1 MFKIKELIEERTQ
14 WNLSSDTRPRRD
26 ELLELLPCLIADTPD
41 GEVAFITLFSSLS
54 NERNLKD
61 IQKECDIVG
70 VYEIGKIFINVGC
83 TFYIVQ
89 LSKKTPAKKAPH
101 GLKIALF
108 KGKCYD
114 ERQRY
119 NKGHQHD
126 ISDPHTPVA
135 PDSYTEEWES
145 YISQLES
152 WMNGGD
158 IPKSNELF
166 EFYFVRKNNLYKGSY
181 IPETYSRENIEL
193 RKHIAEQDTRA
204 LSELADILFPHPDS
218 KNDKEVKVLRAGD
231 FKYPLDVSK
240 IGLSKPTNVI
250 LQKGDV
256 LVPRI
261 KSGKAKPY
269 LFNYDGKER
278 IYASYHHLVIR
289 CRKIIPEYLYWYLN
303 TDIALKVLNA
313 SYAGEVFQTIRG
325 KDIVDLPIAV
335 PIYDNQKY
343 ILAFNTLANPGVR
356 DYGQLQRLNDYCEQ
370 IDKNKE
376 KPRIVE
382 DLIDIEL
389 ANTIRAY
396 NEDQLRTFLTNDM
409 RELNACYKAKA
420 YKATLILAGS
430 ILEAFLIDWLSEYD
444 GIDYFDE
451 KVKYCPRKNYGRNP
465 DLSVYINEIE
475 YLYHPSW
482 MKWNGCYQS
491 HTIRENRNLVH
502 AKLCMKP
509 DVKIDKDTCKMVTGY
524 LKYVLNTRSN
534 LQKKGRVAKGEGKA
548 DNDILLQRGQ

>member
-1 MFKIKELIEERTQ
+1 MFKIKKLIEERTQ
-14 WNLSSDTRPRRD
+14 WDLLSETRPRRD
-26 ELLELLPCLIADTPD
+26 ELLSYLIADTSD
-41 GEVAFITLFSSLS
+41 DEVAFITLFSSLS
-54 NERNLKD
+54 DDRNLRD
-61 IQKECDIVG
+61 IQKEYDIVG
-70 VYEIGKIFINVGC
+70 VYEIGEIFINVIC

-114 ERQRY
+114 KRQRY
-119 NKGHQHD
+119 EKGCRHD
-126 ISDPHTPVA
+126 VSDPYLTVA
-135 PDSYTEEWES
+135 PDSYTEEWRS

-158 IPKSNELF
+158 MPKNNEFF
-166 EFYFVRKNNLYKGSY
+166 EFNFVRKNNLYKGSY

-193 RKHIAEQDTRA
+193 RKYIAEQDTRA
-204 LSELADILFPHPDS
+204 LSELADILFPRPDS
-218 KNDKEVKVLRAGD
+218 KNDKEVKVLRSGD

-240 IGLSKPTNVI
+240 IGLGKPTNVV

-261 KSGKAKPY
+261 KSGKAKSY

-278 IYASYHHLVIR
+278 IYASCHHLVIR

-303 TDIALKVLNA
+303 TDIPLKVLNA
-313 SYAGEVFQTIRG
+313 SYTGHVFKTIKG

-335 PIYDNQKY
+335 PVYDNQQY
-343 ILAFNTLANPGVR
+343 ILSFNTLANPGVR

-376 KPRIVE
+376 KTRIVE
-382 DLIDIEL
+382 DLLDIEL
-389 ANTIRAY
+389 ANTIRACK
-396 NEDQLRTFLTNDM
+396 EEQLRPFLTNDM

-444 GIDYFDE
+444 GINYFDE
-451 KVKYCPRKNYGRNP
+451 NVKYCPRKNNGRNWNYGRDP

-482 MKWNGCYQS
+482 MDRKGCYQS
-491 HTIRENRNLVH
+491 HTIREKRNLVH

-509 DVKIDKDTCKMVTGY
+509 DVKIDKDTCKMVTDY
-524 LKYVLNTRSN
+524 LKYVLSTRSK
-534 LQKKGRVAKGEGKA
+534 LQKTGQGGKRRKKGR
-548 DNDILLQRGQ
+548 